1 MNEDEFARALLAHE
15 RKEWQD
21 PEKILSQ
28 LGVKTGMIVADL
40 ACGPGYFTIP
50 MARAVGKDGIVYAVD
65 SSPIM
70 LGYLSSNIAH
80 SKIGKKIV
88 KVIESDITETRITS
102 SSVDLILLA
111 NILHDVQD
119 RTRLFSEIRRIKK
132 QDSELVVIDWKKEET
147 GMGPAVEI
155 RLTESESRKILHEN
169 GYDVTQS
176 IDAGPYHYGLA
187 CRRKGLS
194 GRVGLNHR
202 DTRIDHH

>member
-21 PEKILSQ
+21 PDKILSQ
-28 LGVKTGMIVADL
+28 LGVKTGMIAADL

-65 SSPIM
+65 SSTVM

-80 SKIGKKIV
+80 SKIGKKIIN
-88 KVIESDITETRITS
+88 VIESDITETRITS
-102 SSVDLILLA
+102 SSVDFVLLA

-119 RTRLFSEIRRIKK
+119 RTRLFSEIRRITK
-132 QDSELVVIDWKKEET
+132 QDSELIVIDWKKEDT
-147 GMGPAVEI
+147 GLGPPVEI

-169 GYDVTQS
+169 GYEVTQS
-176 IDAGPYHYGLA
+176 IEAGPYHYGLVFKKSPFG
-187 CRRKGLS
+187 RK
-194 GRVGLNHR
+194 
-202 DTRIDHH
+202 